1 MRRKK
6 LSVPPIQQSNGVP
19 PPLTPHPAPPI
30 GMVKPLAEDPPSWLF
45 VSFMGI
51 GTGLLLVSCIVL
63 AGVGY
68 WILNGREDDP
78 DKEAQV
84 ETPSTPAT
92 ATIFVVGE
100 VPTNGPTNT
109 ATVEVSPT
117 PSNTATIP
125 PTSTSSGPT
134 LTYTFVPPTR
144 LPATNTAT
152 ATRTLLPTNT
162 SEPTLPPTIG
172 PTATIGFTPFPTNT
186 LEGSLP
192 ANNSQQAGAVNSPTV
207 TRTLPPR
214 TPTSTT
220 TPTTATG
227 QRIRLFYDNA
237 SFYLWNPT
245 RNRILLENIAFEAI
259 DSAGLSTGYRFDGS
273 RWAEFYEYI
282 EPNNCA
288 SIEITTGPTWL
299 RPRQCVVYNAEVTPQ
314 SSAPFIFWISRSSVT
329 QFRVLWNE
337 QEIGR
342 CTIGAG
348 QCDVFLP

>member
-1 MRRKK
+1 MKQKK
-6 LSVPPIQQSNGVP
+6 LSAPTQQPNGV

-30 GMVKPLAEDPPSWLF
+30 GMVKPLAEEPPSWLF
-45 VSFMGI
+45 VSFLGI

-63 AGVGY
+63 VGVGY
-68 WILNGREDDP
+68 WILNNRGDDP
-78 DKEAQV
+78 DKQAEV
-84 ETPSTPAT
+84 GTPSTPPT

-100 VPTNGPTNT
+100 VPTSGPTNT
-109 ATVEVSPT
+109 PT
-117 PSNTATIP
+117 IEISSTPTNTATIP
-125 PTSTSSGPT
+125 PTSTAAGPT

-152 ATRTLLPTNT
+152 STRTLLPTNT

-172 PTATIGFTPFPTNT
+172 PTATTGFTPFPTNT
-186 LEGSLP
+186 LEAPLRTSV
-192 ANNSQQAGAVNSPTV
+192 SQSAGVVISPTA
-207 TRTLPPR
+207 
-214 TPTSTT
+214 TSTMPPAT
-220 TPTTATG
+220 LMPSPTATAATG
-227 QRIRLFYDNA
+227 QRIRLFYDSA

-245 RNRILLENIAFEAI
+245 RNRITLENLAFEAI
-259 DSAGLSTGYRFDGS
+259 DSTGLSAGYRFDGS
-273 RWAEFYEYI
+273 RWAEFYAYA
-282 EPNNCA
+282 EPNNCT

-314 SSAPFIFWISRSSVT
+314 SSASFIFWVSRSGIT

-348 QCDVFLP
+348 QCDVFLPF